1 MSMIFFA
8 CVVRVR
14 DGLPLS
20 ASTDFHFNRDFLECR
35 KRLKALSSVLARYP
49 SRGTAKGRDLS
60 IHFLSSDDI
69 ACMAICSSNYSTI
82 MAFCFLEE
90 LQWEFAASYDTTS
103 INLASRPYAFL
114 EFDNVIQKVKC
125 HFNHASGSQTK
136 ANWERIQEELKFQ
149 PPVQLKLEDAE
160 LMNGMTNGG
169 HAEVHVEVA
178 PTYRMQRVT
187 PLGILSL
194 VLNIMCG
201 ALNLIRGV
209 HLAEYSFQEDHEG
222 LGNVIAFFLPF
233 IACVLQLCEEDKDI
247 CPFLLCLFVQHLLVR
262 TAQPLANSLSRG
274 SGVAFLASDTDTAA
288 YGETARLRRM
298 KRSWARHALSTAV
311 LFVLNWLKIIWKSL
325 KGLWQWLWRVGCV
338 EVIWNKSGPFSN
350 IKSTS
355 RNVAESTWHVVTMH
369 GRFGQVLSTNG
380 GSHCHKQALTS

>member
-20 ASTDFHFNRDFLECR
+20 ASTDFHFNQDFLECR
-35 KRLKALSSVLARYP
+35 KRLKVLSSILAQYP

-60 IHFLSSDDI
+60 IHFVSSGDI

-103 INLASRPYAFL
+103 ISLASRPYAFL

-125 HFNHASGSQTK
+125 HFNCTSSSQMN
-136 ANWERIQEELKFQ
+136 ANWEKIEEELKFQ
-149 PPVQLKLEDAE
+149 PPVQLKLEDTE

-169 HAEVHVEVA
+169 HAGVHVEVV

-222 LGNVIAFFLPF
+222 IGNVIAFLLPF
-233 IACVLQLCEEDKDI
+233 LACVFQILTRQLMEK
-247 CPFLLCLFVQHLLVR
+247 
-262 TAQPLANSLSRG
+262 QPDC
-274 SGVAFLASDTDTAA
+274 GV
-288 YGETARLRRM
+288 
-298 KRSWARHALSTAV
+298 
-311 LFVLNWLKIIWKSL
+311 
-325 KGLWQWLWRVGCV
+325 
-338 EVIWNKSGPFSN
+338 
-350 IKSTS
+350 
-355 RNVAESTWHVVTMH
+355 
-369 GRFGQVLSTNG
+369 
-380 GSHCHKQALTS
+380 

>member
-20 ASTDFHFNRDFLECR
+20 ASTDFHFSQDFLECR
-35 KRLKALSSVLARYP
+35 KRLKALSSILAQYP
-49 SRGTAKGRDLS
+49 SRGTAKGRVLS
-60 IHFLSSDDI
+60 IHFLSSGDI

-103 INLASRPYAFL
+103 ISLASRPYAFL
-114 EFDNVIQKVKC
+114 EFDNIIQKVKC
-125 HFNHASGSQTK
+125 HFNCVSGSHMK
-136 ANWERIQEELKFQ
+136 ASWEKIKEELKFR

-169 HAEVHVEVA
+169 HAGVHVEVV

-222 LGNVIAFFLPF
+222 IGNVIAFFLPF
-233 IACVLQLCEEDKDI
+233 LACVFQCYLYLFYSSARKVKTFVLFFSVCLCNI
-247 CPFLLCLFVQHLLVR
+247 YLYGLRNLWQIAFHIGV
-262 TAQPLANSLSRG
+262 ASLSSYQILTRQLMEKQPDC
-274 SGVAFLASDTDTAA
+274 GV
-288 YGETARLRRM
+288 
-298 KRSWARHALSTAV
+298 
-311 LFVLNWLKIIWKSL
+311 
-325 KGLWQWLWRVGCV
+325 
-338 EVIWNKSGPFSN
+338 
-350 IKSTS
+350 
-355 RNVAESTWHVVTMH
+355 
-369 GRFGQVLSTNG
+369 
-380 GSHCHKQALTS
+380 

>member
-20 ASTDFHFNRDFLECR
+20 ASTDFHFNQDFLECR
-35 KRLKALSSVLARYP
+35 KRLKVLSSILAQYP
-49 SRGTAKGRDLS
+49 SRGTAKGHDLS
-60 IHFLSSDDI
+60 IHFLSSGDI

-103 INLASRPYAFL
+103 ISLASRPYAFL

-125 HFNHASGSQTK
+125 HFNCASSSQTK
-136 ANWERIQEELKFQ
+136 ANWEKIEEELKFQ
-149 PPVQLKLEDAE
+149 PPVQLQLEDTE
-160 LMNGMTNGG
+160 LLNGMTNGG
-169 HAEVHVEVA
+169 HAGVHVEVV

-209 HLAEYSFQEDHEG
+209 HLAEHSFQEDHEG
-222 LGNVIAFFLPF
+222 IGNVIAFLLPF
-233 IACVLQLCEEDKDI
+233 LACVFQCYLYLFYSSARKVKTFVLFFSVCLCNVYLYGLRNLWQI
-247 CPFLLCLFVQHLLVR
+247 AFHIGV
-262 TAQPLANSLSRG
+262 ASLSSYQILTRQLMEKQPDC
-274 SGVAFLASDTDTAA
+274 GV
-288 YGETARLRRM
+288 
-298 KRSWARHALSTAV
+298 
-311 LFVLNWLKIIWKSL
+311 
-325 KGLWQWLWRVGCV
+325 
-338 EVIWNKSGPFSN
+338 
-350 IKSTS
+350 
-355 RNVAESTWHVVTMH
+355 
-369 GRFGQVLSTNG
+369 
-380 GSHCHKQALTS
+380 

>member
-20 ASTDFHFNRDFLECR
+20 ASTDFHFNQDFLECR
-35 KRLKALSSVLARYP
+35 KRLKALSSILARYP

-60 IHFLSSDDI
+60 IHS
-69 ACMAICSSNYSTI
+69 YSTT

-90 LQWEFAASYDTTS
+90 LQWEFTASYDTTS
-103 INLASRPYAFL
+103 VSLASRPYAFL

-125 HFNHASGSQTK
+125 YFNGAISSQMK
-136 ANWERIQEELKFQ
+136 ANNWEKVEEELKFQ
-149 PPVQLKLEDAE
+149 PPVQLKLEDTE
-160 LMNGMTNGG
+160 LMNGMANGG
-169 HAEVHVEVA
+169 HAGVHVEVV

-222 LGNVIAFFLPF
+222 VGNVIAFILPF
-233 IACVLQLCEEDKDI
+233 LACVFQCYLYLFYSSARKLKTFVLFFSVCLCNI
-247 CPFLLCLFVQHLLVR
+247 YLYGLRNLWQIAFHIGV
-262 TAQPLANSLSRG
+262 ASLSSYQILTRQLLEKQPDC
-274 SGVAFLASDTDTAA
+274 GV
-288 YGETARLRRM
+288 
-298 KRSWARHALSTAV
+298 
-311 LFVLNWLKIIWKSL
+311 
-325 KGLWQWLWRVGCV
+325 
-338 EVIWNKSGPFSN
+338 
-350 IKSTS
+350 
-355 RNVAESTWHVVTMH
+355 
-369 GRFGQVLSTNG
+369 
-380 GSHCHKQALTS
+380 

>member
-20 ASTDFHFNRDFLECR
+20 ASTDFHFNQDFLECR
-35 KRLKALSSVLARYP
+35 KRLKALSSILARYP

-60 IHFLSSDDI
+60 IHFLSSGDI

-103 INLASRPYAFL
+103 ISLASRPYAFL
-114 EFDNVIQKVKC
+114 EFDNVIQKVKW
-125 HFNHASGSQTK
+125 HFNCTSGSRAK
-136 ANWERIQEELKFQ
+136 VNWEKVEEEMKFQ
-149 PPVQLKLEDAE
+149 PPVELKLEDAE
-160 LMNGMTNGG
+160 LMNGLANGG
-169 HAEVHVEVA
+169 HAEVHVEVV

-209 HLAEYSFQEDHEG
+209 HLAEHSFQEDHEVI
-222 LGNVIAFFLPF
+222 GNVIAFFLPF
-233 IACVLQLCEEDKDI
+233 LACVFQCYLYLFYSSTRKVKTFI
-247 CPFLLCLFVQHLLVR
+247 LFFLVCSCNVYLYGLRNVWQIAFHIGV
-262 TAQPLANSLSRG
+262 ASLSSYQILTRQLMEKQPDC
-274 SGVAFLASDTDTAA
+274 GV
-288 YGETARLRRM
+288 
-298 KRSWARHALSTAV
+298 
-311 LFVLNWLKIIWKSL
+311 
-325 KGLWQWLWRVGCV
+325 
-338 EVIWNKSGPFSN
+338 
-350 IKSTS
+350 
-355 RNVAESTWHVVTMH
+355 
-369 GRFGQVLSTNG
+369 
-380 GSHCHKQALTS
+380 

>member
-35 KRLKALSSVLARYP
+35 KRLKALSSILAQYP

-60 IHFLSSDDI
+60 IHFLSSGDI

-103 INLASRPYAFL
+103 ISLASRPYAFL
-114 EFDNVIQKVKC
+114 EFDNIIQKVKC
-125 HFNHASGSQTK
+125 RFNSVSRSQMK
-136 ANWERIQEELKFQ
+136 ANWEKVKEELKFR
-149 PPVQLKLEDAE
+149 PPVQLKLEDTE
-160 LMNGMTNGG
+160 LMNGMTNGR
-169 HAEVHVEVA
+169 HAGVHVEVV
-178 PTYRMQRVT
+178 PTYRMQPVT

-222 LGNVIAFFLPF
+222 IGNVIAFLLPF
-233 IACVLQLCEEDKDI
+233 LACIFQCYLYLFYSSARKVKTFVLFSSVCLCNIYLYGLRNLWQIAFHIGV
-247 CPFLLCLFVQHLLVR
+247 
-262 TAQPLANSLSRG
+262 ASLSSYQILTRQLMEKQPDC
-274 SGVAFLASDTDTAA
+274 GV
-288 YGETARLRRM
+288 
-298 KRSWARHALSTAV
+298 
-311 LFVLNWLKIIWKSL
+311 
-325 KGLWQWLWRVGCV
+325 
-338 EVIWNKSGPFSN
+338 
-350 IKSTS
+350 
-355 RNVAESTWHVVTMH
+355 
-369 GRFGQVLSTNG
+369 
-380 GSHCHKQALTS
+380 

>member
-20 ASTDFHFNRDFLECR
+20 ASTDFHFNQGFLECR
-35 KRLKALSSVLARYP
+35 KRLKALSSILAQYP

-60 IHFLSSDDI
+60 IHFLSSGDI

-103 INLASRPYAFL
+103 ISLASRPYAFL
-114 EFDNVIQKVKC
+114 EFDNVIQKVKY
-125 HFNHASGSQTK
+125 HFNCVSGSQMK
-136 ANWERIQEELKFQ
+136 ANWEKIEEELKFQ
-149 PPVQLKLEDAE
+149 PPVQLKLEDTE

-169 HAEVHVEVA
+169 HAGVHVEVV

-209 HLAEYSFQEDHEG
+209 HLAEYSFQP
-222 LGNVIAFFLPF
+222 VFFSVTCTSSTVRQGRHWEAPVYKL
-233 IACVLQLCEEDKDI
+233 IQCAQAGKGAKQLTQGTCQ
-247 CPFLLCLFVQHLLVR
+247 FFYLLVR
-262 TAQPLANSLSRG
+262 M
-274 SGVAFLASDTDTAA
+274 
-288 YGETARLRRM
+288 LRF
-298 KRSWARHALSTAV
+298 SQQIL
-311 LFVLNWLKIIWKSL
+311 
-325 KGLWQWLWRVGCV
+325 LWD
-338 EVIWNKSGPFSN
+338 S
-350 IKSTS
+350 
-355 RNVAESTWHVVTMH
+355 
-369 GRFGQVLSTNG
+369 
-380 GSHCHKQALTS
+380 

>member
-49 SRGTAKGRDLS
+49 SRGTVRGRDLS
-60 IHFLSSDDI
+60 IHFHSSGDI

-82 MAFCFLEE
+82 MAFCFLED

-125 HFNHASGSQTK
+125 HFNRASGSQMK
-136 ANWERIQEELKFQ
+136 ANWEKIQEELKFQ

-233 IACVLQLCEEDKDI
+233 IACVFQCYLYLFYSSARKTKTFVLFFSVCLCNI
-247 CPFLLCLFVQHLLVR
+247 YLYGLRNLWQIAFHVGV
-262 TAQPLANSLSRG
+262 ASLSSHQILTRQLLEKQPDC
-274 SGVAFLASDTDTAA
+274 GV
-288 YGETARLRRM
+288 
-298 KRSWARHALSTAV
+298 
-311 LFVLNWLKIIWKSL
+311 
-325 KGLWQWLWRVGCV
+325 
-338 EVIWNKSGPFSN
+338 
-350 IKSTS
+350 
-355 RNVAESTWHVVTMH
+355 
-369 GRFGQVLSTNG
+369 
-380 GSHCHKQALTS
+380 

>member
-20 ASTDFHFNRDFLECR
+20 ASTDFHFNQDFLECR
-35 KRLKALSSVLARYP
+35 RRLKALSSILAQYP

-60 IHFLSSDDI
+60 IHFLSSGDI

-103 INLASRPYAFL
+103 ISLASRPYAFL

-125 HFNHASGSQTK
+125 HFNSVSLSQAK
-136 ANWERIQEELKFQ
+136 AKWAKVEEELKFW
-149 PPVQLKLEDAE
+149 PPVQLRLEDAA
-160 LMNGMTNGG
+160 LPNGVTNGG
-169 HAEVHVEVA
+169 HAGAHVEVV

-222 LGNVIAFFLPF
+222 IGNVIAFLLPF
-233 IACVLQLCEEDKDI
+233 LACVFQCYLYLFYSSARKVKTFVLLFSVCLCNI
-247 CPFLLCLFVQHLLVR
+247 YLYGLRNLWQIAFHI
-262 TAQPLANSLSRG
+262 
-274 SGVAFLASDTDTAA
+274 GVASLASYQILTRQLM
-288 YGETARLRRM
+288 E
-298 KRSWARHALSTAV
+298 
-311 LFVLNWLKIIWKSL
+311 
-325 KGLWQWLWRVGCV
+325 
-338 EVIWNKSGPFSN
+338 
-350 IKSTS
+350 
-355 RNVAESTWHVVTMH
+355 
-369 GRFGQVLSTNG
+369 
-380 GSHCHKQALTS
+380 KQPDCGV

>member
-20 ASTDFHFNRDFLECR
+20 ASTDFHFNQDFLECR
-35 KRLKALSSVLARYP
+35 KRLKVLSSILAQYP

-60 IHFLSSDDI
+60 IHFLSSGDI

-90 LQWEFAASYDTTS
+90 LQWEFAASYDATS
-103 INLASRPYAFL
+103 ISLASRPYAFL
-114 EFDNVIQKVKC
+114 EFDNIIQKVKC
-125 HFNHASGSQTK
+125 HFNCASGSQTK
-136 ANWERIQEELKFQ
+136 ANWEKIEEELKFQ
-149 PPVQLKLEDAE
+149 PPVQLKLEDTE
-160 LMNGMTNGG
+160 LMNGMANGG
-169 HAEVHVEVA
+169 HAGVHVEVV

-222 LGNVIAFFLPF
+222 IGNVVAFFLPF
-233 IACVLQLCEEDKDI
+233 LACVFQCYLYLFYSSARKVKTFVLFFSVCLCNI
-247 CPFLLCLFVQHLLVR
+247 YLYGLRNLCQIAFHIGV
-262 TAQPLANSLSRG
+262 ASLSSYQILTRQLMEKQPDC
-274 SGVAFLASDTDTAA
+274 GV
-288 YGETARLRRM
+288 
-298 KRSWARHALSTAV
+298 
-311 LFVLNWLKIIWKSL
+311 
-325 KGLWQWLWRVGCV
+325 
-338 EVIWNKSGPFSN
+338 
-350 IKSTS
+350 
-355 RNVAESTWHVVTMH
+355 
-369 GRFGQVLSTNG
+369 
-380 GSHCHKQALTS
+380 